1 MFPPGAKPL
10 AKLLGKPLPA
20 AVQKSHVASI
30 IPSEISLPLKTTINS
45 RMRTIWPMTAV
56 NPISARTALAAD
68 GDCFARGIVTECIAT
83 ATSSRL
89 ELSFGQKQRGRI
101 GMPSTGS
108 TILNRRE
115 ALIKLLRL
123 GGVAAGTAG
132 LGLWLSERS
141 QRPEPELA
149 LKLKRSH
156 TVSAD
161 AALPEMAV
169 IQGGDPEGLVR
180 TALEELGGIRR
191 FISRADVVL
200 VKPNIGWDRT
210 PEQAA
215 NTNPKVVA
223 EIVRQCWNAG
233 AKRVIVT
240 DVSCNDPRRC
250 FQRSGIAEASQH
262 EGAEVILPDPGRF
275 KSVDLQGE
283 LLRDWPVFDPFL
295 NADKI
300 INVPIAKHHSLT
312 GTTLGMKNWYGILGG
327 PRDQLHQN
335 IHESLVDLAD
345 FIRPTL
351 TLIDCYRVLIRNGP
365 TGGNLDDVLLKK
377 TLVAGTNP
385 VALDAYV
392 AKAYWNL
399 EASSL
404 PYLKM
409 ASQRGLGA
417 YEFEKIRT
425 RVRNSA

>member
-1 MFPPGAKPL
+1 MPL
-10 AKLLGKPLPA
+10 
-20 AVQKSHVASI
+20 
-30 IPSEISLPLKTTINS
+30 
-45 RMRTIWPMTAV
+45 
-56 NPISARTALAAD
+56 
-68 GDCFARGIVTECIAT
+68 TE
-83 ATSSRL
+83 
-89 ELSFGQKQRGRI
+89 
-101 GMPSTGS
+101 GS
-108 TILNRRE
+108 ILNRRE

-132 LGLWLSERS
+132 LGLWLSEHS

-149 LKLKRSH
+149 VNLKRSH
-156 TVSAD
+156 TIAAD

-169 IQGGDPEGLVR
+169 IQGDDPEELAR
-180 TALEELGGIRR
+180 AAIEELGGIHR
-191 FISRADVVL
+191 FVSRADIVL

-215 NTNPKVVA
+215 NTNPKIVA

-240 DVSCNDPRRC
+240 DVSCTDPRRC
-250 FQRSGIAEASQH
+250 FQRSGIAEAARSLD
-262 EGAEVILPDPGRF
+262 AEVILPEPSRF
-275 KSVDLQGE
+275 KDVDLQGE
-283 LLRDWPVFDPFL
+283 VLREWAVFDPFL

-327 PRDQLHQN
+327 PRHQLHQK

-345 FIRPTL
+345 FICPTL
-351 TLIDCYRVLIRNGP
+351 TIIDCYRVLIRNGP
-365 TGGNLDDVLLKK
+365 IGGNLDDVLLKK
-377 TLVAGTNP
+377 TLVAGTDP

-399 EASSL
+399 VVASL

-409 ASQRGLGA
+409 AAQRGLGT
-417 YEFEKIRT
+417 YEFGKIRT
-425 RVRNSA
+425 RVRGI